1 MSNQQPPEEILN
13 VFNSVNFP
21 SAATNSFLTYPV
33 AQGLETFPNGIKFGD
48 GTIQTT
54 ADISGIDISGV
65 ANPMTTDLDANDFN
79 ILNCDDLEVSTITLN
94 TQSGA
99 LTELN
104 ISSQTNFGGN
114 KITNLA
120 TPTDATDGTNKSYVD
135 STATSQAQAW
145 STYPAVQDVSMGGYK
160 IESMAEPVASTDATT
175 KNYVDSNF
183 LLSSTAAATYETIS
197 NAAATY
203 ETIANAAATYE
214 TIANAAATY
223 APLASPALTGVP
235 TAPTATTG
243 TNNTQIA
250 TTAFVET
257 AIDNHPTGG
266 AFQPFFC
273 NVTNQQQSPNS
284 GGVGN
289 AYMQGPKFNMSNTSF
304 DLPVVFRITVNIG
317 GQLYNQT
324 NTYTYWNKN
333 SYVSGNL
340 FVWPGRLPSGGWST
354 YTNGYYFMKGS
365 GGTGTPPGLYRLQ
378 NDPQTGCM
386 YWEYS
391 SRVDSNVNAADNIY
405 ILGNG
410 RQIQFMCDGAF
421 GTVSAGSPE
430 NQFMC
435 SMSVEILNTI
445 GSITYTKG
453 STSTG
458 YVVDSMPVT

>member
-13 VFNSVNFP
+13 VFNSINFP

-114 KITNLA
+114 KITNIA
-120 TPTDATDGTNKSYVD
+120 TPTDATDAANKSYID
-135 STATSQAQAW
+135 T
-145 STYPAVQDVSMGGYK
+145 
-160 IESMAEPVASTDATT
+160 
-175 KNYVDSNF
+175 NF
-183 LLSSTAAATYETIS
+183 LLSSTAAATYETIA

-317 GQLYNQT
+317 GQLYNQA

-354 YTNGYYFMKGS
+354 FVNGYYFMKGS

-453 STSTG
+453 STSAG
-458 YVVDSMPVT
+458 YYVDSMPVT